1 MTYRYHID
9 AGYCDIYG
17 GALPSHTCM
26 DTPLPEDTS
35 EDRPHIA
42 FTPYL
47 RQLTASV
54 LLTGSRIRS
63 IALVLSMII

>member
-1 MTYRYHID
+1 MLLIVMSTVAHFRLHPRMD
-9 AGYCDIYG
+9 A
-17 GALPSHTCM
+17 
-26 DTPLPEDTS
+26 PLPEDIS

-47 RQLTASV
+47 QTADGRV

-63 IALVLSMII
+63 IALVLSMIT